1 MVKMAKARLLL
12 VDDDRLVLSTFG
24 EGLNQAGYDVLLA
37 DNNKDG
43 YRLAVLDSPPDLAI
57 LDINMPNITGIE
69 MANGLKELGI
79 PSIIL
84 SAFGDEDTVQK
95 AVDEGVLGF
104 LVKPIS
110 VENAIPTIE
119 AALKT
124 SKDISLLLSEELRLS
139 SALETSKVVDVVVGM
154 LMERYRLGKQDAFDI
169 LRKKSQTERR
179 KVKDL
184 ALEVLN
190 AWDTVNLIK
199 NNE

>member
-1 MVKMAKARLLL
+1 MAKARLLL

-119 AALKT
+119 AALKR

-199 NNE
+199 NNK

>member
-199 NNE
+199 NNK

>member
-1 MVKMAKARLLL
+1 MAKARLLL

>member
-1 MVKMAKARLLL
+1 MAKARLLL

-199 NNE
+199 NNK

>member
-1 MVKMAKARLLL
+1 MAKARLLL

-119 AALKT
+119 AALKR

-184 ALEVLN
+184 A
-190 AWDTVNLIK
+190 
-199 NNE
+199 